1 MTKLLSIHCV
11 LITVKETGRHIYAVK
26 FRLSVKNGLKHFKK
40 LREIK
45 DVKKDFIMKVGRIAF
60 TLKKN
65 KYHHHNN

>member
-1 MTKLLSIHCV
+1 M

-40 LREIK
+40 LTEIK
-45 DVKKDFIMKVGRIAF
+45 DVKKNFKMKVGRIAF

-65 KYHHHNN
+65 K